1 MSASISNNQP
11 LTAAEQR
18 AAARRKKILEQGDN
32 RFKKILGLPTTE
44 SPNTQSNNEDD
55 AQQNVNIASS
65 SQSVTSGYTLTQR
78 NTSGTSKVQERESTP
93 EAAPTQGTKTTAS
106 PLTGNN
112 ESPSVLVNASRN
124 LTELHRILLLMACA
138 FVGSFIESNVMA
150 LFLATEPVLF
160 ILFFA
165 SSLRNKRENDLQRD
179 QHLSHPNRSVKHVF
193 SIIFS
198 DLIVFL
204 FAYIMVFALSRLHLL

>member
-11 LTAAEQR
+11 LTLAEQR

-44 SPNTQSNNEDD
+44 SPNIQLNNQET
-55 AQQNVNIASS
+55 AQQDVNIASS
-65 SQSVTSGYTLTQR
+65 SQSITSGYTLTQR
-78 NTSGTSKVQERESTP
+78 NTSGMSKVQERESTS
-93 EAAPTQGTKTTAS
+93 EGSFTGETKTTAT
-106 PLTGNN
+106 PFNGTN
-112 ESPSVLVNASRN
+112 ESSSVPLKASRN
-124 LTELHRILLLMACA
+124 LTELNRIFLLILCA
-138 FVGSFIESNVMA
+138 FIGSFVESNVIA
-150 LFLATEPVLF
+150 LFLAIEPVLF

-165 SSLRNKRENDLQRD
+165 SSLRNRRENEIHRD
-179 QHLSHPNRSVKHVF
+179 QHLTQPNRSVKHVF

-204 FAYIMVFALSRLHLL
+204 FAYIMIFALSQLHLL